1 MAENKKRILVIDDE
15 DDIRLFVGTRLQRA
29 GYETLEASDGF
40 EGLRSFYSGRPDLV
54 VLDIAMPVMDG
65 WQVLERIRE
74 VSSVPVLMLTA
85 AAQERDKI
93 RGLTGGADDYV
104 TKPFSGD
111 EFLARVAAMLRRTTK
126 AQEASSANIY
136 RDPEISIDFPRHEV
150 VVRGQQVELSPTEF
164 RLLSV
169 LTRNAGQVLSQDQL
183 LDHVWGQ
190 DYAESLDVVRLYIGY
205 LRRKIEITPSSPTP
219 KPRWDLHG
227 YLHKH
232 CGFHLGFSLGRDG
245 PRTPAFGDVDQ
256 VGL

>member
-1 MAENKKRILVIDDE
+1 MAEDKEKILVIDDE
-15 DDIRLFVGTRLQRA
+15 DDIRLFVCTRLQRA
-29 GYETLEASDGF
+29 GYETSEAPDGL
-40 EGLRSFYSGRPDLV
+40 EGLRRFYSDRPDLV
-54 VLDIAMPVMDG
+54 VLDIAMPEMDG

-93 RGLTGGADDYV
+93 RGLTEGADDYV

-111 EFLARVAAMLRRTTK
+111 EFLARVAAMLRRTANT
-126 AQEASSANIY
+126 QEPSSTNIY
-136 RDPEISIDFPRHEV
+136 RDQQISIDFPRHEV
-150 VVRGQQVELSPTEF
+150 VVRGQQVDLSPTEF

-205 LRRKIEITPSSPTP
+205 LRRKIELAPSNPSLVETVRGFGYRYR
-219 KPRWDLHG
+219 KP
-227 YLHKH
+227 
-232 CGFHLGFSLGRDG
+232 
-245 PRTPAFGDVDQ
+245 AE
-256 VGL
+256 